1 MARIRKNTRT
11 KMYKTRKKTRKQTR
25 KSSRKRIAGSP
36 SYIKNTFNRW
46 MHKYEKG
53 IDIELSPPQLMK
65 AQEAFAKDIIN
76 TLDLNTHND
85 TYNKFLKSLSR
96 LTDQKDIEL
105 YIDFLNTV
113 QLGDIPF
120 SYVNDQIKY
129 SPCKHGYKCYRT
141 NPLHKVQ
148 GHNLDWTFSLI
159 EQLHEQEQ

>member
-11 KMYKTRKKTRKQTR
+11 KMRKTRKKTRKQTR
-25 KSSRKRIAGSP
+25 KSSRKHIAGSP

-46 MHKYEKG
+46 IHKYKKG
-53 IDIELSPPQLMK
+53 VDTDQSIPKLIK

-85 TYNKFLKSLSR
+85 TYNKFIKSLSR
-96 LTDQKDIEL
+96 LTDQEDIKL
-105 YIDFLNTV
+105 YMDFLNTV

-120 SYVNDQIKY
+120 SYVNNQIKY
-129 SPCKHGYKCYRT
+129 SPCKHGYKCYRM

-148 GHNLDWTFSLI
+148 GHEIDWTFPLI
-159 EQLHEQEQ
+159 EQLRE